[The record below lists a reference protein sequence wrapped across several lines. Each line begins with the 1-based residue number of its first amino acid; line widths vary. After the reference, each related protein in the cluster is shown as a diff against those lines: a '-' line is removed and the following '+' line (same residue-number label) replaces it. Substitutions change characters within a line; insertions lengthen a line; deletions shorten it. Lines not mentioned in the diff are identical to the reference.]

1 MLDYLNIKEY
11 PKDKGILLDSC
22 NSEDR
27 LYYNGCYYDLCG
39 MSVQDYINS
48 TLLNCSGVSN
58 NNGSIGGGGTIIP
71 PVNDPGGN
79 GGNLTPDTNLKIS
92 NKLIFSYNDS
102 NMLTIALTYE
112 PQDDITVSFD
122 FNNTNHTFTLLKGG
136 KSITTGIKIETSI
149 AKSLNNV
156 SVSPSSDETYSY
168 GFYVINDV
176 PVEGE
181 YLIYYGM
188 INTQI
193 YNSVDSNYV
202 MTNFENEILNKNEKN
217 ISYIVPAASVDTN
230 NMDDEE
236 YENWEKN
243 NMFFKA
249 LVIPSELYN
258 NDGTLNFNFL
268 TNGVNGFIGFNNIK
282 TMNINNI
289 VYILLVDNDESDAFI
304 NSDNTPLTI
313 GSYKIML

>member
-58 NNGSIGGGGTIIP
+58 NNGSIGGGGIIMP

-156 SVSPSSDETYSY
+156 SISPSSDETYSY
-168 GFYVINDV
+168 GIYVINDV

-188 INTQI
+188 VNTQT

-202 MTNFENEILNKNEKN
+202 MINFKNEILNKNEKT
-217 ISYIVPAASVDTN
+217 ITYQLPAASVDTN
-230 NMDDEE
+230 DMNDEE
-236 YENWEKN
+236 YENWEKDN
-243 NMFFKA
+243 AFFKA
-249 LVIPSELYN
+249 LVVPSELYN
-258 NDGTLNFNFL
+258 GDGTINFQFL
-268 TNGVNGFIGFNNIK
+268 SVIGSGFIGFNNIK
-282 TMNINNI
+282 TIYINNNE
-289 VYILLVDNDESDAFI
+289 YILLVDMDDTHI
-304 NSDNTPLTI
+304 NSENVI
-313 GSYKIML
+313 SEVGKYRIML